1 MVNGQR
7 RFVSGTATGQIDNRF
22 FIRLDMVMTDQQSGQ
37 VNTGNVIFASEPG
50 RGLTMNSRFDS
61 SPTPVTY
68 EGSVS
73 ADGQVFTLNELAPGF
88 GPNGRRLIIRFL
100 SPDNF
105 AADSTDR
112 AGGQATP
119 RASLTFTAQR

>member
-1 MVNGQR
+1 MVDGQR

-22 FIRLDMVMTDQQSGQ
+22 FIRLDMAMTDQQSGR
-37 VNTGNVIFASEPG
+37 VNSGNVIFASEPG

-68 EGSVS
+68 EGTVS
-73 ADGQVFTLNELAPGF
+73 ADGQIFTLNELAPGF
-88 GPNGRRLIIRFL
+88 GPNGRRLVIRFL

-105 AADSTDR
+105 VADSTDR
-112 AGGQATP
+112 AGGNATP